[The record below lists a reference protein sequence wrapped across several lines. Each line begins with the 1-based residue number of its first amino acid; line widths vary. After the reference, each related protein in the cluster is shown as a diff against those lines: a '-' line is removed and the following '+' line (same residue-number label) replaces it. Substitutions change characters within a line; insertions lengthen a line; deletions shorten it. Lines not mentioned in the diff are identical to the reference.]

1 MLTVYRASAGS
12 GKTYQLTGEYLKL
25 LFTGNNSFRRILAVT
40 FTNKATDEMKKRIV
54 QELDILACREK
65 SGYLAL
71 LMHEFELSEEAV
83 FQKAHRILLGILHDY
98 SSFNISTIDRFFQ
111 QTMRAFAREIGLQGG
126 YNVELDTGRILTEA
140 VDKMIYSLEDPAN
153 KEILSWLL
161 RFSEEKIESGKSWNF
176 KKEVIDL
183 GGELFKEKYK
193 LMSGSIRDK
202 LQDKSELRSY
212 IQQLSRLVAVY
223 EAKAADLGKEGIA
236 LMENNGF
243 SAEDFSGGSRSPLKF
258 FHLLA
263 KGDVKLPTS
272 TFQKLADD
280 ADQWK
285 PGGKSKQYA
294 DAIKSAYHNGMNDCV
309 KRVLAHFDDYPH
321 YNSALII
328 RKNIYTLGILNDID
342 NKVKELAAENNLMLL
357 TDTTQLLNRIIDG
370 TDAPFIYEKIGVKI
384 EHYMIDE
391 FQDTSGMQWQNFS
404 PLIHESLA
412 QCDPDSEKLSN
423 LIVGDVKQ
431 SIYRWRSSDWK
442 LLDEQ
447 LGREFIGQLND
458 EVLGINW
465 RSCPAIVGFNNAF
478 FSVAARVLQLKFNDD
493 VPDNLSSDPR
503 IVHYQTKICE
513 AYKDVYQHVPSSKK
527 DQNGHVQFQFIDTSE
542 FKEWK
547 EEALEQLPSVIKRWQ
562 DKGYALRDM
571 AILVRTK
578 DEGCRVADRLLRYKQ
593 QEQSPKY
600 RFDVISDEALYVK
613 NAPVVKLII
622 ALLKHLRKPD
632 DATLKRMA
640 LMEYA
645 IWMHPDE
652 NAAGNFFKQSE
663 VDSDFP
669 QEILA
674 EIREI
679 AKLPLY
685 EMCERLVSL
694 FLSSDSDSDNV
705 FLQAFQDMALDFSTR
720 RSADLIAFLEW
731 WEESG
736 VKKTISTPE
745 SQDAI
750 RIMTIHKSKG
760 LGFKAVLI
768 PFCDWTIDQKAG
780 NILWCEPQIA
790 PFNEIPL
797 LPIPYS
803 SALAN
808 SIFAFEYFEEKL
820 HSYIDNLNVA
830 YVAFTRA
837 KEELIAFAPKV
848 EKESLSGIG
857 GLLHFCINHSAE
869 YVMDSDVEKEL
880 IPLQDYYI
888 TELLAYDDGA
898 EWRPVVQKEKNPGE
912 EKMASFR
919 SVNPDGRL
927 QLRLRNREFFT
938 GSEERRYGNLM
949 HDILSRIETVDD
961 VDQAVQQLLF
971 SGEVS
976 SDKGEEICC
985 HLRDLLRKEEVAPWF
1000 SSNVKIMNEAQILQ
1014 PEGIFF
1020 RPDRVIFSGDQVIV
1034 VDFKFGRYKQKKH
1047 HRQVERYM
1055 SLISQMGY
1063 KQVLG
1068 YLWYVELDEVEAV

>member
-54 QELDILACREK
+54 QELDVLARREK
-65 SGYLAL
+65 SGYLSM
-71 LMHEFELSEEAV
+71 LMHEFELTEEAV
-83 FQKAHRILLGILHDY
+83 YQKAHRILLGILHDY

-140 VDKMIYSLEDPAN
+140 VDKMIFSLEDPAN

-176 KKEVIDL
+176 KKEIIDL

-193 LMSGSIRDK
+193 QLSGSIRDK
-202 LQDKSELRSY
+202 LRDKSELRNY
-212 IQQLSRLVAVY
+212 IQQLSRLVAIY
-223 EAKAADLGKEGIA
+223 EAKAVELGKEGIA
-236 LMENNGF
+236 QMEKNGF
-243 SAEDFSGGSRSPLKF
+243 TAEDFSGGSRSPLKL

-263 KGDVKLPTS
+263 KGEIKQPTA

-280 ADQWK
+280 IDQWK
-285 PGGKSKQYA
+285 AGGKSKQYS
-294 DAIKSAYHNGMNDCV
+294 DAIKSAYNNGLNDCV
-309 KRVLAHFDDYPH
+309 KRVLVHFDDYAR

-342 NKVKELAAENNLMLL
+342 NKIKELAAENNLMLL

-412 QCDPDSEKLSN
+412 QCDTDSQKLSN

-447 LGREFIGQLND
+447 LGREFNGQLND

-465 RSCPAIVGFNNAF
+465 RSCPAIVNFNNAF
-478 FSVAARVLQLKFNDD
+478 FTIAARVLQLKFNDD
-493 VPDNLSSDPR
+493 IPEDLSNDPR

-513 AYKDVYQHVPSSKK
+513 AYKDVYQYIPESKK
-527 DQNGHVQFQFIDTSE
+527 HQNGHVQFQFIDTVE
-542 FKEWK
+542 FKDWK
-547 EEALEQLPSVIKRWQ
+547 DEALERLPDVIMRWQ

-593 QEQSPKY
+593 EIQGGEY
-600 RFDVISDEALYVK
+600 RFDVISDEALYVR

-632 DATLKRMA
+632 DTTLKRLA
-640 LMEYA
+640 LMEYS
-645 IWMHPDE
+645 IWMHPE
-652 NAAGNFFKQSE
+652 NAAGDFFKHSE
-663 VDSDFP
+663 VESDFP
-669 QEILA
+669 GEISD
-674 EIREI
+674 EIFQI
-679 AKLPLY
+679 AKFPLY

-694 FLSSDSDSDNV
+694 FTRSDKDSDNV

-720 RSADLIAFLEW
+720 KSADLIAFLEW
-731 WEESG
+731 WDESG
-736 VKKTISTPE
+736 VNKTISTPE

-768 PFCDWTIDQKAG
+768 PFCDWNIDQKSG
-780 NILWCEPQIA
+780 SILWCEPQSV

-837 KEELIAFAPKV
+837 KEELIAYAPKG
-848 EKESLSGIG
+848 EKESLAGIG
-857 GLLHFCINHSAE
+857 GLLHFSINHAAE
-869 YVMDSDVEKEL
+869 YVSDPDAEKEFISL
-880 IPLQDYYI
+880 RNNYVEEQ
-888 TELLAYDDGA
+888 LAYDDGID
-898 EWRPVVQKEKNPGE
+898 WIPVVQNEINPGE
-912 EKMASFR
+912 VKMTCYK

-927 QLRLRNREFFT
+927 QLRLRNRDFFV

-949 HDILSRIETVDD
+949 HDILSHIRTVED
-961 VDQAVQQLLF
+961 VDQAVQLLIY
-971 SGEVS
+971 SGEITLE
-976 SDKGEEICC
+976 KGVGISNHLNSLLQKPEI
-985 HLRDLLRKEEVAPWF
+985 ASWF
-1000 SSNVKIMNEAQILQ
+1000 SPDVRIMNEVQILQ
-1014 PEGIFF
+1014 PDGVFF
-1020 RPDRVIFSGDQVIV
+1020 RPDRVVFSGDKVVVI
-1034 VDFKFGRYKQKKH
+1034 DFKFGQHKQKKYQ
-1047 HRQVERYM
+1047 RQVEQYM
-1055 SLISQMGY
+1055 SLIRQMGY
-1063 KQVLG
+1063 EQIEG
-1068 YLWYVELDEVEAV
+1068 YLWYVELDEMEAV